1 MEKTMIIG
9 NLCNK
14 PELKTTQNGVNVCTF
29 TVAVNSNYT
38 KQDGSKDV
46 TFYRV
51 TAWRSLGDVCAK
63 YLDKGRKVF
72 VSGSVKANGYIN
84 KNGEAAAALELTANE
99 VEFLSSAQNK
109 TAEAEF
115 TDAPEISDE
124 DIPF

>member
-29 TVAVNSNYT
+29 TVAVNSNYI

-51 TAWRSLGDVCAK
+51 AAWRSLGDVCAK

-72 VSGSVKANGYIN
+72 VSGSVKANSYIN

-99 VEFLSSAQNK
+99 VEFLSSAQSK

-115 TDAPEISDE
+115 TDVPEISDE

>member
-1 MEKTMIIG
+1 MERTMIIG
-9 NLCNK
+9 NLCND
-14 PELKTTQNGVNVCTF
+14 PELKTTANGISVCTF
-29 TVAVNSNYT
+29 TVAVNGIV
-38 KQDGSKDV
+38 KQDGSKEA

-51 TAWRSLGDVCAK
+51 TAWRVLGENCAK
-63 YLDKGRKVF
+63 YLSKGRKVY
-72 VSGSVKANGYIN
+72 VSGTVKAHGYSD
-84 KNGEAAAALELTANE
+84 KNGNAAASLELTANE